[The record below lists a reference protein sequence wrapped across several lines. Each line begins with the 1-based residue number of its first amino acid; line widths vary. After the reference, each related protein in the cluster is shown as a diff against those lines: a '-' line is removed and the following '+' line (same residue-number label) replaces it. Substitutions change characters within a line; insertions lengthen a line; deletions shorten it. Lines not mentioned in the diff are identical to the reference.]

1 MDYLSCRMF
10 QWTLLV
16 VSFDYLRALSSNN
29 DSATLQSEQTVHRN
43 VSDIYSVRSNLNS
56 VNVTVLNNSFSDFD
70 QSFGNETNSNLEQ
83 RHSSTSYESGLTSI
97 GNITG
102 YILAGNSSKNYENVT
117 EEYELYNTTLVEHT
131 TPYDDERVDMANI
144 STKSSEHT
152 STTEI
157 DLNVPYFVHNDQM
170 KKMVLTHENGH
181 QRMPFQHHLQLVP
194 MDDEPFGTVIMKD
207 NRFMVSV
214 LIPIGVGSIG
224 AAMIIVTVLSLRY
237 IARRRAVG
245 DMPVNDD
252 ISVNEQPSRV
262 GSISGEQTDRVFL
275 LLGEE
280 DEI

>member
-1 MDYLSCRMF
+1 MDAAS
-10 QWTLLV
+10 
-16 VSFDYLRALSSNN
+16 
-29 DSATLQSEQTVHRN
+29 
-43 VSDIYSVRSNLNS
+43 
-56 VNVTVLNNSFSDFD
+56 
-70 QSFGNETNSNLEQ
+70 
-83 RHSSTSYESGLTSI
+83 
-97 GNITG
+97 
-102 YILAGNSSKNYENVT
+102 
-117 EEYELYNTTLVEHT
+117 
-131 TPYDDERVDMANI
+131 
-144 STKSSEHT
+144 
-152 STTEI
+152 
-157 DLNVPYFVHNDQM
+157 
-170 KKMVLTHENGH
+170 
-181 QRMPFQHHLQLVP
+181 VP